1 MPRPRKPGK
10 DPVQTP
16 QLNTRISAE
25 DLTKL
30 EAICRA
36 EGKTKTEILRKAVLL
51 YLDGYEQKAEAAKR
65 DRLAEA
71 IESMTKAIEG
81 LATGQKNS
89 TERLA
94 KMIARTMMDVGIVN
108 QVFYKRAAK
117 DERDTLWGSARQ
129 AAIERLKHKKKDG
142 DPEAT
147 ELMTDALSS

>member
-30 EAICRA
+30 EAVCRA
-36 EGKTKTEILRKAVLL
+36 EGKTKTEILRKAVLI

-71 IESMTKAIEG
+71 IESMTKAIELLG
-81 LATGQKNS
+81 EGQKKS

-94 KMIARTMMDVGIVN
+94 KMTARATMDIGIVN

-117 DERDTLWGSARQ
+117 DERDALWGSARQ

-147 ELMTDALSS
+147 EIMSDALSS